1 MQTAVR
7 KRLEFLSVLKQH
19 NYRRYWIGLVTSVT
33 SHQALI
39 TAQGWLVYDIT
50 GEELALGLVAAAQA
64 IPAIAF
70 NLFGGALADRYD
82 PRKLIVMGSGS
93 AFLVIFLLAVLVLT
107 GLVEIWHIIISAFFI
122 GIATSLDQPARRVVW
137 PALIRFG
144 TKLPSGVIRPG
155 PTANTLP
162 ISGFSL
168 PMSGTT
174 MFPYICSPSSFGRI
188 ITLSPKGEIGHS
200 IINLIV

>member
-93 AFLVIFLLAVLVLT
+93 AFLVI
-107 GLVEIWHIIISAFFI
+107 S
-122 GIATSLDQPARRVVW
+122 
-137 PALIRFG
+137 
-144 TKLPSGVIRPG
+144 
-155 PTANTLP
+155 
-162 ISGFSL
+162 
-168 PMSGTT
+168 
-174 MFPYICSPSSFGRI
+174 
-188 ITLSPKGEIGHS
+188 
-200 IINLIV
+200 